1 MYLGLALL
9 FFPMMKK
16 HFALPLLLMLF
27 CAAGTEAQSLNNEPT
42 LCDELRQS
50 GRVTIQQDPQLEAL
64 LSRNHKIYNAA
75 SRKFHGLQPGH
86 YSLSVYAGNQQQAS
100 RDEAIKLQGVFN
112 GYDAELKS
120 IVFFDTPFWRLWVGD
135 FATVEEA
142 TAAMRALKK
151 KFPAYCKEMVIKKIP
166 G

>member
-1 MYLGLALL
+1 MAWHFP
-9 FFPMMKK
+9 FFYMMKRRSV
-16 HFALPLLLMLF
+16 FPLLLVLLSV
-27 CAAGTEAQSLNNEPT
+27 ADVPAQIQSEEPT
-42 LCDELRQS
+42 LCEELRQT
-50 GRVTIQQDPQLEAL
+50 GRVAIQQDPRLEAL

-75 SRKFHGLQPGH
+75 SRKFHGMQPGH

-100 RDEAIKLQGVFN
+100 RDEAFKLQGIFN
-112 GYDAELKS
+112 DYDSELKT

-135 FATVEEA
+135 FSTVEEA

-151 KFPAYCKEMVIKKIP
+151 KFPAYGKEMVIKKIP